1 MEFTKIDIHMH
12 TTISD
17 GTNTPAEILQRVKD
31 KGIELFS
38 ITDHDAILGGIEMP
52 EMLEKGDPAFVRG
65 CEFSCKDELGKYHIL
80 GYGYDPDVPGVAE
93 VVEKGHEL
101 RMKKTMGRLQF
112 LEEEFGIVFPQ
123 EELDK
128 LLAMPNPGKPHIGN
142 LMAKLGYAKDRNE
155 AITEF
160 IDKRKYQSEY
170 VRPEFAIEGILKSG
184 GIPVLAHPS
193 YGNGNDLI
201 MGEDLEERVKRLMEF
216 GLAGLEAYY
225 SGFNEKL
232 QNQNLALAEKYDL
245 YVTAGSDYHGENK
258 LVVLGD
264 TNLEDAHDGPAG
276 MERFLEDV
284 TIIRP

>member
-216 GLAGLEAYY
+216 GLAGLEAY
-225 SGFNEKL
+225 
-232 QNQNLALAEKYDL
+232 
-245 YVTAGSDYHGENK
+245 
-258 LVVLGD
+258 
-264 TNLEDAHDGPAG
+264 
-276 MERFLEDV
+276 
-284 TIIRP
+284 